1 MRAVPDFPCRSR
13 RFTVAW
19 CMPRRRPIL
28 TIKAAGH
35 RGRRV
40 RRPVP
45 VVSLESVRPVLSVR
59 PHVAD
64 LVFQLYGRV
73 LHPELFE
80 IRAARTIDRGVYSA
94 SIAITEAGHLV
105 TWRKDG
111 LTLTELAASQKQP
124 LPQRRRLI
132 SHRIAG
138 ERSDRLECRGGACYQ
153 TCFQLET
160 VAEEV
165 FWTFQ
170 EELAGEG
177 RKRGLLH
184 RFESG
189 GRLALGALSWINVET
204 RPRGLIVQAF
214 HTFPD
219 DLAIV
224 KSQSLFEAP

>member
-1 MRAVPDFPCRSR
+1 
-13 RFTVAW
+13 
-19 CMPRRRPIL
+19 
-28 TIKAAGH
+28 
-35 RGRRV
+35 
-40 RRPVP
+40 
-45 VVSLESVRPVLSVR
+45 VLSVR
-59 PHVAD
+59 PNVAE

-80 IRAARTIDRGVYSA
+80 ISASRSIDRGGYSA
-94 SIAITEAGHLV
+94 TVAITSAGHLV

-111 LTLTELAASQKQP
+111 LTLTEVATSLSQP
-124 LPQRRRLI
+124 LPQKRRLL

-138 ERSDRLECRGGACYQ
+138 ERSDRLECRGGASYQ

-160 VAEEV
+160 VAQDV

-170 EELAGEG
+170 QELAAEG
-177 RKRGLLH
+177 LKRGLLH

-204 RPRGLIVQAF
+204 RPRSLLVQAF
-214 HTFPD
+214 HTFPG

-224 KSQSLFEAP
+224 KSQSIFEAP

>member
-1 MRAVPDFPCRSR
+1 
-13 RFTVAW
+13 
-19 CMPRRRPIL
+19 
-28 TIKAAGH
+28 
-35 RGRRV
+35 
-40 RRPVP
+40 
-45 VVSLESVRPVLSVR
+45 VLSVR
-59 PHVAD
+59 PKVAE

-80 IRAARTIDRGVYSA
+80 VCATRSIDRGGYSA
-94 SIAITEAGHLV
+94 TISITDAGHLV

-111 LTLTELAASQKQP
+111 LTLTEVATSLAQP
-124 LPQRRRLI
+124 LPQKRRLL

-138 ERSDRLECRGGACYQ
+138 ERSDRMECRGGASYQ

-160 VAEEV
+160 VEQEV
-165 FWTFQ
+165 FWSFQ
-170 EELAGEG
+170 QELVVEG
-177 RKRGLLH
+177 SKRGLLH

-204 RPRGLIVQAF
+204 RPRSLLVQTY

-224 KSQSLFEAP
+224 KSQSLFECP